1 MPWRSDDKPVVS
13 LNSVHLAAS
22 CSLVSWRRLAVPTAF
37 VVIIVSFAVNSIITR
52 YLVSGNLVGP
62 LPVTIIR
69 FLSGLVTLRLMA
81 TGLSGRF
88 KRRRAG
94 PRDLAG
100 ALFLGLYAFAISFG
114 YFFIPAGA
122 GVLVFYSMVVITM
135 SSYSVIKD
143 GEMLSGRLLLGQLLG
158 ILGIITVTFGGI
170 GAASVQGVALMAL
183 TGTAWGLYSVYGRKS
198 ASYFGYTYNSF
209 LLFGIANV
217 VVILVATP
225 LTGTQQWTG
234 IAIPSLAIALY
245 MGMVSTALSYVVWN
259 SVLKRVRA
267 SQGGLAQLLV
277 PVLTA
282 AMGVAFL
289 AEQISAA
296 LVVGGALILAGI
308 YVNGARVVERRALQ
322 TSRSRDQK
330 EERPSPK
337 PQNPAEFTAPSA
349 LRVD

>member
-1 MPWRSDDKPVVS
+1 MPGAQRRQPVAS
-13 LNSVHLAAS
+13 LNSVHLPAS
-22 CSLVSWRRLAVPTAF
+22 RSLVSWRRLAVPTAF

-62 LPVTIIR
+62 LPLTIIR
-69 FLSGLVTLRLMA
+69 FLSGLVTLHVIA
-81 TGLSGRF
+81 TGLPRRF
-88 KRRRAG
+88 KRTRAG
-94 PRDLAG
+94 PRDLTG

-122 GVLVFYSMVVITM
+122 GALVFYSMVVITM

-158 ILGIITVTFGGI
+158 ILGIVTVTFGGI

-209 LLFGIANV
+209 LFFGIANV

-225 LTGTQQWTG
+225 LTGSQQWTA

-245 MGMVSTALSYVVWN
+245 MGTVSTALSYVAWN
-259 SVLKRVRA
+259 SVLKKVRA

-282 AMGVAFL
+282 AMGVVLL
-289 AEQISAA
+289 AEKISAP

-308 YVNGARVVERRALQ
+308 YVNGSRIAERRTLH
-322 TSRSRDQK
+322 TSQSRDQK
-330 EERPSPK
+330 EEEASPK
-337 PQNPAEFTAPSA
+337 PQNPAELTATSA
-349 LRVD
+349 SRVD